1 MQGEKEVQSLKRKL
15 PTDEFEGD
23 TEQRENDEI
32 ANICDMLNDDR
43 SSLDNDLN
51 DSKNRPFYDLFPQE
65 SRMDGNRNQDIDSVD
80 ELIDQLN
87 SQDDA
92 TSGHLLTSDHQ
103 SFLDSLDDVPL
114 SHANFI
120 GGNSNTMN
128 MVTDDLEALY
138 SEIHEHGPLSD
149 TASTLPWASDLGCP
163 SNSNSIPSRLL
174 GNQNGA
180 VHSRVPWGAHG
191 FGAQAEAAVAVQS
204 IINSTEESANCEDMC
219 SIQDLESDM
228 SNGNFDSNVVV
239 GAADRNGG
247 EGDRGESIFLDSD
260 SLSQQQGFDVQMHCA
275 IKSIMMPSDMAEQLG
290 PQQYIDASLSNST
303 NYCNL
308 PYQMMPSNMRGNN
321 MMPYQSSVVNDSMLD
336 EAVKSI
342 LS

>member
-1 MQGEKEVQSLKRKL
+1 MQGEMEVQSLKRKL

-23 TEQRENDEI
+23 TEQRENDDEI
-32 ANICDMLNDDR
+32 ANICDMLNEDR
-43 SSLDNDLN
+43 STLDNDLN

-65 SRMDGNRNQDIDSVD
+65 SQMDSNRNQDIDSVD

-103 SFLDSLDDVPL
+103 SFLDSLDNVPL

-138 SEIHEHGPLSD
+138 SEIQEHGPLSD

-163 SNSNSIPSRLL
+163 SNSIPSRLL

-180 VHSRVPWGAHG
+180 VHSRVPW
-191 FGAQAEAAVAVQS
+191 GAQAEAAVAVQS
-204 IINSTEESANCEDMC
+204 IINSTEESANGEGMC
-219 SIQDLESDM
+219 SIQDLESNM
-228 SNGNFDSNVVV
+228 SNGNFDSNVLV

-247 EGDRGESIFLDSD
+247 EGDRGESMFLDSD

-290 PQQYIDASLSNST
+290 QQQYLDASISNST
-303 NYCNL
+303 NYGNL

-321 MMPYQSSVVNDSMLD
+321 MMPYQSSVNDSLLD